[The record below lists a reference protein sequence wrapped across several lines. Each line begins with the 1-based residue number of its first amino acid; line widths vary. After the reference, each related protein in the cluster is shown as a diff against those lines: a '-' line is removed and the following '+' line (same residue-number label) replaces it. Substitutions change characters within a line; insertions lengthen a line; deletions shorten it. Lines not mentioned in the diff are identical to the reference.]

1 MKISARLAR
10 RLIVALCIVAVLITP
25 GLILKFSGAEIA
37 PLASLLIYGIAVI
50 AASFALA
57 WTGEA
62 AEKDIS
68 GGLMVGLLAIT
79 AILPEYA
86 VDLYFAFSAGSDPSL
101 TQYAAANMTGA
112 NRLLLGVA
120 WPLMV
125 LVAWLVYRSVK
136 RKKAAVDPD
145 IETKPFAVVVRRGYR
160 LELGLLIIA
169 TVLALLI
176 PLTGQINILLGVAM
190 LGLFVFYLYRAS
202 KSETEEPELMGVSES
217 IGALS
222 TVQRRIMLVV
232 LFVGTAAVI
241 LMLAEPFAQSLIA
254 AGRQLGIS
262 DFLLVQWLAP
272 LASEAP
278 EFVIAILFAMRGKAG
293 MALGLLI
300 ASKVN
305 QWTALVGSLPVAYMA
320 GGGGWAM
327 PMDPRQVEEFT
338 LTAAQTLLGI
348 SILLCM
354 KFSGRWATVLFLL
367 FTTTF
372 IFTSTE
378 ARYLVAAGYTV
389 LAVVLLVAHRRAI
402 WPTVKMAVTGK
413 DSDDGFPVHLPGK
426 EHRRGMS
433 RPVSR
438 M

>member
-1 MKISARLAR
+1 MKISPRLAR
-10 RLIVALCIVAVLITP
+10 RLIIALCLVAVLIMP
-25 GLILKFSGAEIA
+25 GLILKFSGAEIP
-37 PLASLLIYGIAVI
+37 PLASLLIYGIAVV

-68 GGLMVGLLAIT
+68 GGLMVGLLAVT

-112 NRLLLGVA
+112 NRLLIGVA

-125 LVAWLVYRSVK
+125 LVAWLIFRSA
-136 RKKAAVDPD
+136 RKNKQQKDPD
-145 IETKPFAVVVRRGYR
+145 IETKPFAVVLRRGYR
-160 LELGLLIIA
+160 VELGLLIIA
-169 TVLALLI
+169 TVLALII
-176 PLTGQINILLGVAM
+176 PLTGQINIFLGVA
-190 LGLFVFYLYRAS
+190 LLLLFGFYLYRVS
-202 KSETEEPELMGVSES
+202 KSETEEPELMGVAES
-217 IGALS
+217 IGALAK
-222 TVQRRIMLVV
+222 VPRRIVV
-232 LFVGTAAVI
+232 ILMFLGTAAVI
-241 LMLAEPFAQSLIA
+241 LLLAEPFAQSLIA
-254 AGRQLGIS
+254 AGRQLGID

-293 MALGLLI
+293 MALGLLV

-305 QWTALVGSLPVAYMA
+305 QWTALVGSLPVAYLA
-320 GGGGWAM
+320 GGGGWGI
-327 PMDPRQVEEFT
+327 PLDPRQIEEFT

-348 SILLCM
+348 AILLCM
-354 KFSGRWATVLFLL
+354 KFSGRWASVLFVL
-367 FTTTF
+367 FISTF

-378 ARYLVAAGYTV
+378 ARYLVAAGYAI
-389 LAVVLLVAHRRAI
+389 LAVILLVAHRRAI
-402 WPTVKMAVTGK
+402 LPALTMAVTGK
-413 DSDDGFPVHLPGK
+413 DSDDGYPVHLPRNTR
-426 EHRRGMS
+426 RRGMS
-433 RPVSR
+433 APARK